1 MAEFK
6 PKLKVDVNHNPT
18 KKGVKVQFVLPQT
31 LVGDDKA
38 AMTQKLQS
46 KLNQGLQQYNMTA
59 NMDTDVPFDNVIGF
73 LIPIQDIRLMIK
85 NAIMPA
91 EVPVEEPA
99 AELPPPASEEEV
111 TAE

>member
-1 MAEFK
+1 
-6 PKLKVDVNHNPT
+6 
-18 KKGVKVQFVLPQT
+18 VQFALPQT

-46 KLNQGLQQYNMTA
+46 KLNQGLQQFNMTA

-85 NAIMPA
+85 KAIMP
-91 EVPVEEPA
+91 EEQPVEAPVEA
-99 AELPPPASEEEV
+99 PPAPEEEV